1 MHHVCVQL
9 QAHLKSH
16 LQLCFQSLYSIKGS
30 LPSRGALVM
39 PLLRAGRGTG
49 CYGGAVGKISSERSG
64 LHQCQIPAHLRYAYD
79 GNPMRSFS

>member
-9 QAHLKSH
+9 QAHLKK
-16 LQLCFQSLYSIKGS
+16 LCFQSLYSIKGS

-49 CYGGAVGKISSERSG
+49 CYGGAVGKFSSERSG
-64 LHQCQIPAHLRYAYD
+64 LRQCQIPAHLWYAYD
-79 GNPMRSFS
+79 GNPMRSLS